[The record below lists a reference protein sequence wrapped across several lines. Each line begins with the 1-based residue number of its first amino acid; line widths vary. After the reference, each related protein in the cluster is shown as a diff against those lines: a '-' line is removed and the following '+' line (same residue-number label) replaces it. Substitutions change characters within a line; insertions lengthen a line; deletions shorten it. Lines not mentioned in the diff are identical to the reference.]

1 MEKNETNGVSCLI
14 SPSRISR
21 IKAQGYD
28 TGFTDEEI
36 SKHAIGNRF
45 AYQLCTLLLA
55 SGLILANIPILIVA
69 CGVAFFSVILPYNV
83 FDYLYNFTLRYWLK
97 RPKLPQRPDQSK
109 FVCSIATFG
118 AAGIIYLFHNSV
130 FVWGYILGGILF
142 VVALLVSTTDIC
154 IASIIYNYLFR
165 RGKQNTV
172 MAKNNT
178 NG

>member
-1 MEKNETNGVSCLI
+1 MEKNETNGVSYLI

-21 IKAQGYD
+21 IKAQGYH

-36 SKHAIGNRF
+36 SKHAVGNRF
-45 AYQLCTLLLA
+45 AYQLCTLLF
-55 SGLILANIPILIVA
+55 SCGLILTNIPILIVA

-83 FDYLYNFTLRYWLK
+83 FDYLYNFSLRYWLN

-118 AAGIIYLFHNSV
+118 LAVIIYLFHNSE
-130 FVWGYILGGILF
+130 FVWGYILGGIIF

-154 IASIIYNYLFR
+154 IGSIIYNYLFR
-165 RGKQNTV
+165 RGEQNIV
-172 MAKNNT
+172 LDKK
-178 NG
+178 